1 MGHRPKPQSPVP
13 PVQPTA
19 VAHTPPAARQ
29 PSIQQT
35 ARVNGDG
42 HGVSK
47 VEIAGAP
54 RGVPAARR
62 HREIHAF
69 CRLFAP
75 YESLDLIRA

>member
-1 MGHRPKPQSPVP
+1 MPLFLRYLEKTQKGGGGYPP
-13 PVQPTA
+13 PVG
-19 VAHTPPAARQ
+19 ARIKVKEV
-29 PSIQQT
+29 SY
-35 ARVNGDG
+35 